1 MSYSTIWRANEAREV
16 LGLSTYQRNGRK
28 YIWARQM
35 RKKPYFDRKS
45 PNMPFGGLW
54 KTVFNSFD
62 GFSDF

>member
-35 RKKPYFDRKS
+35 KETLFLIERAQICLLVGY
-45 PNMPFGGLW
+45 GLMED
-54 KTVFNSFD
+54 SF
-62 GFSDF
+62 